1 MNIKLTKNE
10 IQELLW
16 ALYDSERLNREY
28 ASNNVITG
36 NEIKPVDFL
45 RVGNKPVNTVFVK
58 LMDAKYN
65 LYKGGA

>member
-1 MNIKLTKNE
+1 MKIELTKNE
-10 IQELLW
+10 MQELLW

-45 RVGNKPVNTVFVK
+45 RVGNKPINTVFEK
-58 LMDAKYN
+58 LMNAKY
-65 LYKGGA
+65 KGVN

>member
-1 MNIKLTKNE
+1 MKIEITKNE

-16 ALYDSERLNREY
+16 ALYDSENLNRERK
-28 ASNNVITG
+28 T
-36 NEIKPVDFL
+36 KPVDFL
-45 RVGNKPVNTVFVK
+45 RVGNKPVNTVFDK

>member
-1 MNIKLTKNE
+1 MKIELTKNE
-10 IQELLW
+10 MQELLW

-36 NEIKPVDFL
+36 KKIKPVDFL
-45 RVGNKPVNTVFVK
+45 RVGNKPVNTVFLK

-65 LYKGGA
+65 I

>member
-45 RVGNKPVNTVFVK
+45 RVGNKPINTVFEK
-58 LMDAKYN
+58 LMNAKYIGVN
-65 LYKGGA
+65 

>member
-1 MNIKLTKNE
+1 MMKFELTKNE

-16 ALYDSERLNREY
+16 ALYDSEALNIEY

-36 NEIKPVDFL
+36 KEIKPVDFL
-45 RVGNKPVNTVFVK
+45 RVGNQPVNTVFDK

-65 LYKGGA
+65 I

>member
-45 RVGNKPVNTVFVK
+45 RVGNKPINTVFEK
-58 LMDAKYN
+58 LMNAKY
-65 LYKGGA
+65 KGVN